1 MGRELDFSLEL
12 EEDLPLEP
20 EDLEEP
26 VEVERAGAERTVLP
40 LLEGGGAAG
49 VIERGATSGAERKRG
64 SLRRCHTASCS
75 SFCLV
80 SWASWIALL
89 DWGAGL
95 ER

>member
-1 MGRELDFSLEL
+1 MGRELDFPLEL

-20 EDLEEP
+20 EDLVEP
-26 VEVERAGAERTVLP
+26 VEEEGAKRTVLP
-40 LLEGGGAAG
+40 LLLEGGGAAG
-49 VIERGATSGAERKRG
+49 VMERGATSGAERMRG
-64 SLRRCHTASCS
+64 SLRRSHTASCS

-80 SWASWIALL
+80 SWASWTALL